1 MESLLLLIPL
11 SLLLIAFLAYL
22 FYWAVKTGQFDDL
35 SGPGEAIL
43 MDNDVPKAKKM
54 DSALDLKS
62 KPKSR

>member
-22 FYWAVKTGQFDDL
+22 FYWAVKAGQFDDL
-35 SGPGEAIL
+35 NGPGEAIL
-43 MDNDVPKAKKM
+43 MDDDVPKTEK
-54 DSALDLKS
+54 LNRIPDLKS